1 MVAGT
6 GGEGMT
12 AARAFCILAA
22 AVFVVSCICY
32 RMKRELAGDRLLFL
46 AYGAVIIAIAAL
58 LKTRGTL

>member
-1 MVAGT
+1 
-6 GGEGMT
+6 MT
-12 AARAFCILAA
+12 EARAFCILAA

-32 RMKRELAGDRLLFL
+32 RKKHELAGDRLPFL

>member
-1 MVAGT
+1 
-6 GGEGMT
+6 MT

-58 LKTRGTL
+58 LESRGLI